1 MLKHLPLAVALLLAA
16 ASLAQGQ
23 IGPTSPAQ
31 QRAANRQA
39 LRDARHA
46 EAPYKESHL
55 DAQTQHL
62 KRGSSEAP
70 KAVAGE
76 PRFGRN
82 GMPQVAT
89 RKFPSLRR
97 KPKNE
102 PTP

>member
-1 MLKHLPLAVALLLAA
+1 MLKNLRLAVVVLLA
-16 ASLAQGQ
+16 SCGLAQGQ
-23 IGPTSPAQ
+23 IGPTSPAR

-39 LRDARHA
+39 LREARHA
-46 EAPYKESHL
+46 EVPYKESHL
-55 DAQTQHL
+55 DVQPQQL

-76 PRFGRN
+76 PRFGHD
-82 GMPQVAT
+82 GAPHVAT
-89 RKFPSLRR
+89 RKFPGMRR